1 MSTASDNVSDTIGK
15 LEEAIKVLAEQDKGE
30 KEVVPFLKTLLD
42 AFSVDDLGALL
53 EEFDTSWYNDEWVS
67 ILDDEEKSEEEDGVR
82 LRVAVVFL
90 ARWKKALLR
99 ACSFSTDVDKLDR
112 STCGIL
118 ERAYESMFHTD
129 QKLARTESNSDTGDD
144 DG

>member
-1 MSTASDNVSDTIGK
+1 MGSASDNVSETIGK
-15 LEEAIKVLAEQDKGE
+15 LEEAIKTLAEQDKGD
-30 KEVVPFLKTLLD
+30 KEVMPFLKTLLD
-42 AFSVDDLGALL
+42 AFSVDDLDALL

-67 ILDDEEKSEEEDGVR
+67 ILDDEEKSEEEYGVR

-99 ACSFSTDVDKLDR
+99 ACSVSTDVDKLDK

-129 QKLARTESNSDTGDD
+129 QKLAKAESSSDSGDG